1 MTSNSF
7 YKLMSKTQFAK
18 DDFIMAAFVSF
29 TPKNRSQKNVSK
41 CGHTSIFL

>member
-18 DDFIMAAFVSF
+18 DDFIIAAFVS
-29 TPKNRSQKNVSK
+29 SHAQK
-41 CGHTSIFL
+41 